1 MGKIQMLKQAEQSC
15 HCFQGL
21 KQNLKFYPNDYYSL
35 PIIFAF
41 FLQKTHIT
49 SKFQK
54 KRKNSPKDNILNF
67 KQSVHHNVRF
77 RFCMINTYH
86 SVRLVAM
93 AATNPRISKLSSLA
107 EQRASPL
114 ITGISDRL
122 TYRPVASP
130 EEWYR

>member
-1 MGKIQMLKQAEQSC
+1 MLKKVEQSSTAFKGWSKNF
-15 HCFQGL
+15 H
-21 KQNLKFYPNDYYSL
+21 PNDYYL
-35 PIIFAF
+35 LLIIFAF
-41 FLQKTHIT
+41 FLQKPHNIT

-54 KRKNSPKDNILNF
+54 KRKNSQKDNILNF

-77 RFCMINTYH
+77 QFCMITTYH

-130 EEWYR
+130 EERYR